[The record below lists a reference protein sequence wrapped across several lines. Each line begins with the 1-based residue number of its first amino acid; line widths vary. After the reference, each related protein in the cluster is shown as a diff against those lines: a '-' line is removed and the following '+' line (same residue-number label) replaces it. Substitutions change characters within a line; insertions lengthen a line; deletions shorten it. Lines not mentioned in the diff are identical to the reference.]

1 MGFQRDYL
9 LVPRRERVTTL
20 SSLATTGELPH
31 DRFWNNLRLRRD
43 AHPARFQHF
52 HHTLSPL
59 LERDFQQ
66 RQGLLNESAPL
77 FPNSP
82 YFQNLYHRIAVNQHR
97 FDHYHPF
104 LSDLLVVRLPVL
116 NPPVFNPP
124 VVGSHH
130 PETPHV
136 VSFPVVIVPPTSVPQ
151 VLTPSPPVV
160 IAAVPEPSTIA
171 MAATAGLFG
180 LVFAWGR
187 RKRAPFPIA

>member
-31 DRFWNNLRLRRD
+31 DRFWNNLRLRHD
-43 AHPARFQHF
+43 VHPARFEHF
-52 HHTLSPL
+52 HHTLGPL
-59 LERDFQQ
+59 LVRDFQQ

-77 FPNSP
+77 FPDSP
-82 YFQNLYHRIAVNQHR
+82 YFQNLHHRIAVNQHR
-97 FDHYHPF
+97 FNHYHPF
-104 LSDLLVVRLPVL
+104 LGDLLVVKLPVL
-116 NPPVFNPP
+116 NTPGVGGHRPGTPS
-124 VVGSHH
+124 VV
-130 PETPHV
+130 T
-136 VSFPVVIVPPTSVPQ
+136 VPPTSVPE
-151 VLTPSPPVV
+151 VLVPPPPLV

-187 RKRAPFPIA
+187 RKRARFSIA